1 MVKVRLSRQEMAEV
15 QQAAALR
22 WQLAR
27 ASAVANQ
34 KRAAAGDSDLDVLGL
49 KAECA
54 VAKLFG
60 LENRTQ
66 ALGIDSGQDVWFG
79 EFSIDVK
86 ATFHQTGVLL
96 FKSAEAFKAD
106 CAVLVTVTDEPEVM
120 NVIGG
125 ISRKLFLERHR
136 QADLGRGVCLVMGQD
151 EIWPIETLWRK
162 LAEMRFQ

>member
-27 ASAVANQ
+27 ASSVANQ
-34 KRAAAGDSDLDVLGL
+34 KRSAAEDSDLDVLGL

-60 LENRTQ
+60 LDARTQ

-79 EFSIDVK
+79 ELSIDVK

-120 NVIGG
+120 SVVGG
-125 ISRKLFLERHR
+125 ISRRLFLERHR

-162 LAEMRFQ
+162 LAEVRFQ

>member
-1 MVKVRLSRQEMAEV
+1 MVKVRLNRQELAEV

-34 KRAAAGDSDLDVLGL
+34 KRAAVDDSQLDVLGL

-60 LENRTQ
+60 VASNTQ
-66 ALGIDSGQDVWFG
+66 ALGIDSGQDVWVG

-96 FKSAEAFKAD
+96 FKSAAAFKAD
-106 CAVLVTVTDEPEVM
+106 CAVLVTVTEENDVM
-120 NVIGG
+120 NVVGG
-125 ISRKLFLERHR
+125 ISRKMFLERHR
-136 QADLGRGVCLVMGQD
+136 QADLGRGPCLVMGQD